1 MKSEIATG
9 LHPEVIRVLKT
20 DTCPSLSGK
29 SKLTY
34 HIGCKAD
41 EQIQL
46 RVHGNTG
53 KGYFSKEW
61 VAFSS
66 ISQALSRVPKDK
78 AITSTSFK
86 GVFQGKSVNS
96 AGFLLAVLKN
106 EALIRPLKDKR
117 RCYELLDATDFI
129 SEVKA
134 LMGSSTGTVAKKPAA
149 TPQKATKPARSPA
162 IQKQPAS
169 TKAQKA

>member
-1 MKSEIATG
+1 MKSEITTG
-9 LHPEVIRVLKT
+9 LHPDVIRGLNAGT
-20 DTCPSLSGK
+20 SASPSGK
-29 SKLTY
+29 AKLTN
-34 HIGCKAD
+34 HIGFKAD

-96 AGFLLAVLKN
+96 AGFLLGVLKN

-117 RCYELLDATDFI
+117 R
-129 SEVKA
+129 
-134 LMGSSTGTVAKKPAA
+134 
-149 TPQKATKPARSPA
+149 
-162 IQKQPAS
+162 
-169 TKAQKA
+169 